1 MLVIMHQIHFLS
13 IIDNFNGHANKVDS
27 MRILVGIKGT
37 SNGYEMAFLQPSSEL
52 LLTVTTIEKP
62 KDVIVA

>member
-1 MLVIMHQIHFLS
+1 
-13 IIDNFNGHANKVDS
+13 